1 MAGGSEAHA
10 WDAFF
15 DARPAAADEA
25 PEDEADQLR
34 GGDLAPSSPGARRGA
49 DPAGPPD
56 DERISHSLG
65 RMILRYHVADYGL
78 KVDPDGFVQVTDLLA
93 SCLEFEGASEGCLR
107 RVAETSTGTRG
118 RRFEVREDAEGGS
131 MVRATYKH
139 PKEGPRGRGGPRRDP
154 HEPSRRRGGG
164 GATASGGEGRAWAS
178 PRARRTTTAGTPR
191 RLGQEDGA
199 GAAVSSASRGDEAQE
214 SRGAACGGNAPST
227 ASASAS
233 TAPGAE
239 GEVQSEAPKQE
250 VWERYYE
257 PDSQRAWFWN
267 VDTEEVFYADDP
279 LSGWERFED
288 EGGNPW
294 WWREAD
300 ARFFI
305 EEP

>member
-65 RMILRYHVADYGL
+65 RILRYHVADYGL

-154 HEPSRRRGGG
+154 HEPSRRGDGFRRRGPRMGFSQ
-164 GATASGGEGRAWAS
+164 GAPYDDRGDSAE
-178 PRARRTTTAGTPR
+178 
-191 RLGQEDGA
+191 EDGA

-257 PDSQRAWFWN
+257 PDSQRALLGAGGPPSLPPPPQ
-267 VDTEEVFYADDP
+267 T
-279 LSGWERFED
+279 SGVYFGSNSWEPRVSS
-288 EGGNPW
+288 
-294 WWREAD
+294 
-300 ARFFI
+300 
-305 EEP
+305 

>member
-65 RMILRYHVADYGL
+65 RILRYHVADYGL

-154 HEPSRRRGGG
+154 HEPSRRGDGFRRRGPRMGFSQGAPYDDRGDSAEAGG
-164 GATASGGEGRAWAS
+164 QETPPTPKRIGRTWCGQSAAV
-178 PRARRTTTAGTPR
+178 RPR
-191 RLGQEDGA
+191 RRDAEHPYPGPRICLCRTVARPTVLGP
-199 GAAVSSASRGDEAQE
+199 RRAQ
-214 SRGAACGGNAPST
+214 
-227 ASASAS
+227 
-233 TAPGAE
+233 PGL
-239 GEVQSEAPKQE
+239 VHL
-250 VWERYYE
+250 
-257 PDSQRAWFWN
+257 DS
-267 VDTEEVFYADDP
+267 
-279 LSGWERFED
+279 
-288 EGGNPW
+288 
-294 WWREAD
+294 
-300 ARFFI
+300 
-305 EEP
+305 

>member
-65 RMILRYHVADYGL
+65 RILRYHVADYGL

-154 HEPSRRRGGG
+154 HEPSRRGDGFRRRGPRMGFSQ
-164 GATASGGEGRAWAS
+164 GAPYDDRGDSAE
-178 PRARRTTTAGTPR
+178 AG
-191 RLGQEDGA
+191 GQEDGA